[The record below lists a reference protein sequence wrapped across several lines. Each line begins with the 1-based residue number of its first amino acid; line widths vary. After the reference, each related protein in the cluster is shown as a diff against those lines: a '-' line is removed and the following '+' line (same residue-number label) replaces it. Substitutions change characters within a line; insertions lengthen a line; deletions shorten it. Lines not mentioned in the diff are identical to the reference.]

1 MLHKVDM
8 ALLECC
14 PLNAWW
20 RHKKCRITLLLTLTS
35 IRKVCKN
42 KSMANGSAEAIE
54 LRGFRKGSDIY
65 VAVALIGI
73 LSLMIIPLPAFF
85 LDIFLAANITI
96 ALAILMICLYTEQ
109 PLDFSVFPSV
119 LLVTTLFR
127 LSLNI
132 ASTRLILLHG
142 SEGAES
148 AGAVIK
154 AFGQFVVGGNYVVGA
169 VIFLILVI
177 INFVVITKGAGRV
190 AEVAARFTLDAMP
203 GKQMAIDA
211 DLSAGLITDKEA
223 KNRRLKVAREA
234 DFYGSMDGASKF
246 VRGDAVAGIMIVL
259 INIFGGL
266 IIGVWQQGMP
276 LMNALTNYTLLTIGE
291 GLVAQIP
298 ALIISTAAGVLVT
311 RSADENSFGQELT
324 GQFLNYPK
332 AFYVSSGVLFLFAM
346 IPGLPHFAFLLL
358 SGISFMVGKMAR
370 EKAQVVEDAA
380 ALPEATAG
388 EESIDQ
394 ASNIR
399 PLDVLELEVGYG
411 LVPMVDAA
419 QNGELLERI
428 RSIRRQTA
436 QKMGFVVPPIHIHDN
451 LQLKPYEYNL
461 LIRGARVGGS
471 ELTGQ
476 YLAMDSGG
484 VTASLPG
491 ATTKEPVF
499 GLPAIWIRG
508 EERDLAQVNGYT
520 VVDST
525 TVVATHI
532 SEIIKRYSHELVGRQ
547 EMQQLLDNVAVSA
560 PKVVD
565 ELIPGL
571 LNLGTV
577 LRVVKSLLKE
587 GVSIRD
593 MRTILECL
601 ADYASLTKDPDVLT
615 EFVRQG
621 LGRFIVD
628 QYKMD
633 EDTLFLITLDREVE
647 DLIAEAIQPSDQGSY
662 LAIEPAAAQQIIG
675 AIRNMSERFG
685 MSGAQPVL
693 LASPSIRR
701 HVRKLIER
709 FVPHMAVL
717 SHNEIPQNVKIQSLG
732 VVTFNAG

>member
-1 MLHKVDM
+1 
-8 ALLECC
+8 
-14 PLNAWW
+14 
-20 RHKKCRITLLLTLTS
+20 
-35 IRKVCKN
+35 
-42 KSMANGSAEAIE
+42 MANSTAEAIE
-54 LRGFRKGSDIY
+54 LRGFRKNSDIY
-65 VAVALIGI
+65 VALALIGI

-127 LSLNI
+127 LALNI

-154 AFGQFVVGGNYVVGA
+154 AFGQFVVGGNYVVGT

-223 KNRRLKVAREA
+223 KARRSKVAREA

-246 VRGDAVAGIMIVL
+246 VRGDAVAGILIVMV
-259 INIFGGL
+259 NIFGGL

-276 LMNALTNYTLLTIGE
+276 LMNALSNYTLLTIGE

-332 AFYVSSGVLFLFAM
+332 AFYVSSGVLFLFAL

-358 SGISFMVGKMAR
+358 SGVTFLVGKMAR
-370 EKAQVVEDAA
+370 EKAQIVEDGA

-484 VTASLPG
+484 VTSNLPG
-491 ATTKEPVF
+491 TPTKEPVF
-499 GLPAIWIRG
+499 GLPAVWIRG

-577 LRVVKSLLKE
+577 LRVIKNLLKE
-587 GVSIRD
+587 GVSVRD

-628 QYKMD
+628 QYKLD
-633 EDTLFLITLDREVE
+633 DDSLYLITLDREVE

-662 LAIEPAAAQQIIG
+662 LAIEPAAAQQIIS
-675 AIRNMSERFG
+675 AIRSMSERFG

-732 VVTFNAG
+732 VVSSNAG

>member
-1 MLHKVDM
+1 
-8 ALLECC
+8 
-14 PLNAWW
+14 
-20 RHKKCRITLLLTLTS
+20 
-35 IRKVCKN
+35 
-42 KSMANGSAEAIE
+42 MANGSVDAIE
-54 LRGFRKGSDIY
+54 LRGLRKNSDIY
-65 VAVALIGI
+65 VALGLIGI
-73 LSLMIIPLPAFF
+73 LSLMIIPLPAFA

-96 ALAILMICLYTEQ
+96 SLSILLICLYTTQ

-127 LSLNI
+127 LALNI

-142 SEGAES
+142 SEGADS

-154 AFGQFVVGGNYVVGA
+154 AFGQFVVGGNYIVGA
-169 VIFLILVI
+169 VLFLILVV

-211 DLSAGLITDKEA
+211 DLSAGLLTDKDA
-223 KNRRLKVAREA
+223 KIRRMKVSREA

-246 VRGDAVAGIMIVL
+246 VRGDAVAGIIIVL

-276 LMNALTNYTLLTIGE
+276 FMNALSNYTLLTIGD

-298 ALIISTAAGVLVT
+298 ALVISTAAGILVT
-311 RSADENSFGQELT
+311 RSADENSFGEELT

-332 AFYVSSGVLFLFAM
+332 AFFVSSGVMFLFAL

-358 SGISFMVGKMAR
+358 AGITFLVGKMAR
-370 EKAQVVEDAA
+370 EKAEVVEESAVA
-380 ALPEATAG
+380 EMTAG

-419 QNGELLERI
+419 QSGELLERI

-461 LIRGARVGGS
+461 LVRGARVGGS
-471 ELTGQ
+471 ELIGQ
-476 YLAMDSGG
+476 YLAMDSGA
-484 VTASLPG
+484 VTAKFEG
-491 ATTKEPVF
+491 NITKEPVF
-499 GLPAIWIRG
+499 GLPAVWIRS
-508 EERDLAQVNGYT
+508 EERDQAQSCGYT

-525 TVVATHI
+525 TVVATHV
-532 SEIIKRYSHELVGRQ
+532 SEIVKRYSHELIGRQ
-547 EMQQLLDNVAVSA
+547 ELQQLLDNVAVTA

-565 ELIPGL
+565 ELIPNL

-577 LRVVKSLLKE
+577 LRVIKSLLKE

-593 MRTILECL
+593 MRTILESL

-628 QYKMD
+628 QYKLED
-633 EDTLFLITLDREVE
+633 ETLLLVTIDREVE
-647 DLIAEAIQPSDQGSY
+647 DLIAEAIQPSDQGNY
-662 LAIEPAAAQQIIG
+662 LAIEPAIAQQIISS
-675 AIRNMSERFG
+675 IRSMSERFSS
-685 MSGAQPVL
+685 SGAQPVL

-717 SHNEIPQNVKIQSLG
+717 SHNEIPQNIKIQSLG
-732 VVTFNAG
+732 VVSLNAG